1 MYINKERRTPSKRD
15 VTRDKV
21 YQSGTWKKV
30 RTMVLDRDKNLCQ
43 ECNRNGLIAVPGRTV
58 DHIIGIK
65 SGGSVFGLHNL
76 EVLCDRCHA
85 SKSQGEK
92 RK

>member
-1 MYINKERRTPSKRD
+1 MRINKERTRPSIRD
-15 VTRDKV
+15 STREKV
-21 YQSGTWKKV
+21 YQSRIWRKT
-30 RTMVLDRDKNLCQ
+30 RQIVLDRDQYICQ
-43 ECNRNGLIAVPGRTV
+43 ECKRNGRLAVTGRTV

-76 EVLCDRCHA
+76 EVLCDGCHGR
-85 SKSQGEK
+85 KSQGEK